1 MEKDNNKKIKLGKSS
16 LFQGSIALSGLLLAF
31 GIFNITEITQ
41 TKSSIEMLETKIDRQ
56 KTQNKEAF
64 NEIASIEEEFK
75 NAEKSSPLDIDGRVH
90 LIVRNIQRL
99 IASYEIISEINPI
112 NNGQGGQSS
121 QGVPRA
127 SIDSETG
134 LRTISFT
141 VNLEYNRY
149 KDAKNVI
156 KELRDTFPITID
168 KVVFSE
174 SNATVNFTMYGN

>member
-1 MEKDNNKKIKLGKSS
+1 MEKNNKKIKLGKQS
-16 LFQGSIALSGLLLAF
+16 LFQGSITLSGILLAF

-41 TKSSIEMLETKIDRQ
+41 TTSSIERLETKIDRQ
-56 KTQNKEAF
+56 KMENQEALD
-64 NEIASIEEEFK
+64 EIAAIEKEFE
-75 NAEKSSPLDIDGRVH
+75 NADESSPLDIDGRIH

-99 IASYEIISEINPI
+99 IASYEISSEISPNSG
-112 NNGQGGQSS
+112 GQGRQS
-121 QGVPRA
+121 VPTA
-127 SIDSETG
+127 SVDAETG

-149 KDAKNVI
+149 EDAKNLI

-174 SNATVNFTMYGN
+174 RDATFNFTMYGN